1 MCVKIS
7 FFKPMIWP
15 NPILVFW
22 LVNRSLNMSDTNS
35 IFQVKIFQILVSIV
49 PLQAPKHTFFRMRTV
64 GRQIEKIS
72 FQF

>member
-1 MCVKIS
+1 MSKS
-7 FFKPMIWP
+7 HFFKPMILP

-22 LVNRSLNMSDTNS
+22 LVIRSLSDPNS
-35 IFQVKIFQILVSIV
+35 IFQVIIFQILVSIV

-64 GRQIEKIS
+64 GRRIEKIS